1 MAVKAF
7 LVLIASAGAGLFA
20 TLFGASADTGW
31 RRLFFLPG
39 MLAMRWSGM
48 ERGGPPENAI
58 VGLVVN
64 FLFFAVLAGV
74 IGAWGVVKSER
85 RPPGAP

>member
-31 RRLFFLPG
+31 RRLFFMPG
-39 MLAMRWSGM
+39 ILAMRWLGM
-48 ERGGPPENAI
+48 EHGGPPENAI
-58 VGLVVN
+58 VGLFVN
-64 FLFFAVLAGV
+64 FVFFAVLVAV

-85 RPPGAP
+85 RPRVR